1 MKNRCFKIKWY
12 VTKEAKFR
20 EPIERSNVI
29 TIPNASNDTGIDA
42 KLALNKF
49 MRVFGGLNRNT
60 IVEIQEFEIAEDGS
74 EVLVG
79 EPITPSDDSSIIPAG
94 K

>member
-1 MKNRCFKIKWY
+1 MSRQFKIKWY

-20 EPIERSNVI
+20 APIERCNVI
-29 TIPNASNDTGIDA
+29 TIPNPSTDTGVDA

-49 MRVFGGLNRNT
+49 MRVFGGLNKNT
-60 IVEIQEFEIAEDGS
+60 VVEIQEFEIAEDGS
-74 EVLVG
+74 EKLVG
-79 EPITPSDDSSIIPAG
+79 EPITPSDDTAIIPAG

>member
-1 MKNRCFKIKWY
+1 MENRNFKIKWY

-20 EPIERSNVI
+20 PAIERCNVI
-29 TIPNASNDTGIDA
+29 TITHPSADTGIDA

-49 MRVFGGLNRNT
+49 MRVFGGLNKNT

-74 EVLVG
+74 EKLVG
-79 EPITPSDDSSIIPAG
+79 EPITPSADSTIIPAG